1 MANYLKQGTNDN
13 FIIDSAEIELAKF
26 NNLRFSVL
34 GYMLGD
40 FDERGVYTVDEEIV
54 KELIAMR
61 KYIVS
66 TIDNV
71 EICHSE
77 IRLNRPI
84 TFLVTFEE
92 DCATLSLI
100 EKISHEGNYKENG
113 GSVSDINE
121 YVLDRVET
129 SGVINRAAVYRR
141 WHIGEFAGNARDI
154 ASLDDETK
162 AEFFGIINRFKYLLY
177 TNTLM
182 LEKEEEIEEQEVS
195 YAEEMKK
202 LLARFPKLKAAVE
215 KNVKEKLTEK
225 KDFVRIDKPFVART
239 INEIV
244 EQAIAENISV
254 LKPKELEEFKA
265 EKHEILNQHNQRMA
279 QIVQAKV
286 EKPAQNAEN
295 SVGKVLVDT
304 GVMPVAVLPKAP
316 TETAQQAGVPTL
328 AAEHPEKRHTIEEL
342 RKGLNT
348 QRARTENRLIDEA
361 ISAITGQAPVAEE
374 GTEKQPKAKRITAVV
389 DHEMNTHVSPTTKRD
404 AEEGKTRK
412 PVVKPTTDDA
422 NKGLIAKATEK
433 PKTATATPKTEQKPA
448 AKSTTGSKSTS
459 SNKKA
464 PAKAAKGG
472 GATDESAGKKP
483 ATAKKGTDENAD
495 KVPKKIPRV
504 DPNLNANRTRSA
516 DDEDNKTKKPPVVEE
531 KPPVEEPKTKKK
543 QKPNLVELAKGMKK
557 REAELKESGEE
568 VSLPTVE
575 EARVPSE
582 EGVPVT
588 RKGYVVAYGPD
599 GTPVV
604 PVENL
609 TDYLNDK
616 DKRIISVENLLNDT
630 NTDGPGIHF

>member
-40 FDERGVYTVDEEIV
+40 FDEHGVYTVDEEIV

-77 IRLNRPI
+77 IRLNRPV

-129 SGVINRAAVYRR
+129 SGIINRSAVYRR

-162 AEFFGIINRFKYLLY
+162 AEFFGLINRFKYLLY

-182 LEKEEEIEEQEVS
+182 LEKEEEIEEQEVN

-202 LLARFPKLKAAVE
+202 LIARFPKLKAAVD
-215 KNVKEKLTEK
+215 KDVKEKLTVK

-254 LKPKELEEFKA
+254 LKPKELEAFKA

-279 QIVQAKV
+279 QIIQTRV
-286 EKPAQNAEN
+286 EKPVRNTEN
-295 SVGKVLVDT
+295 SVGKVVVDT
-304 GVMPVAVLPKAP
+304 GVMPVAVLPKVSVEIVEGQEVGTP
-316 TETAQQAGVPTL
+316 VV
-328 AAEHPEKRHTIEEL
+328 AAEHPEKRHTIEDL

-348 QRARTENRLIDEA
+348 QRVKTENRLIDEA
-361 ISAITGQAPVAEE
+361 VNAITGQAPTD
-374 GTEKQPKAKRITAVV
+374 GTGAKPPKTKRITDVV
-389 DHEMNTHVSPTTKRD
+389 DHDMNTHVSATTKRE
-404 AEEGKTRK
+404 AEDGKRRR
-412 PVVKPTTDDA
+412 PVDKSATDKN

-433 PKTATATPKTEQKPA
+433 PKTATAEKP
-448 AKSTTGSKSTS
+448 
-459 SNKKA
+459 KA
-464 PAKAAKGG
+464 PAKTAGGGGKSAGGGGKSAGGKSKGG
-472 GATDESAGKKP
+472 GGDSAAPAATSPAPAKNKTEDNTTKRYNVDPRFNDRKRTATKTTTDE
-483 ATAKKGTDENAD
+483 ED
-495 KVPKKIPRV
+495 K
-504 DPNLNANRTRSA
+504 
-516 DDEDNKTKKPPVVEE
+516 VVEE
-531 KPPVEEPKTKKK
+531 KPKKK
-543 QKPNLVELAKGMKK
+543 PKVKPVGGEDEVPVDKKIGAEYMDLSSFRTQRNVIGEKITELTGETATDIKFETSDAGSGKKAKAKSVPPRGRVK
-557 REAELKESGEE
+557 AELTE
-568 VSLPTVE
+568 P
-575 EARVPSE
+575 
-582 EGVPVT
+582 EGVDSEDNAEVLI
-588 RKGYVVAYGPD
+588 R
-599 GTPVV
+599 
-604 PVENL
+604 
-609 TDYLNDK
+609 
-616 DKRIISVENLLNDT
+616 S
-630 NTDGPGIHF
+630 

>member
-13 FIIDSAEIELAKF
+13 FIIDSAEIVLAKF

-129 SGVINRAAVYRR
+129 SGIINRAAVYRR

-162 AEFFGIINRFKYLLY
+162 AEFFGLINRFKYLLY

-433 PKTATATPKTEQKPA
+433 PKTATPKTEQKPA

-472 GATDESAGKKP
+472 GATDDSASKKP
-483 ATAKKGTDENAD
+483 EPAKKKTGEDATKGT
-495 KVPKKIPRV
+495 KKIYKV
-504 DPNLNANRTRSA
+504 DPGLNRGRPAN
-516 DDEDNKTKKPPVVEE
+516 DEDNKTKNPPVVEE
-531 KPPVEEPKTKKK
+531 KPPVEEPPKVIPKSR
-543 QKPNLVELAKGMKK
+543 NI
-557 REAELKESGEE
+557 AELGRMRALARAAMEGLENTVADETEEYEDAENRTELKKAKARRLKVEKTAKAKRGPAPEPVLPVSADITEIEENHSG
-568 VSLPTVE
+568 V
-575 EARVPSE
+575 
-582 EGVPVT
+582 
-588 RKGYVVAYGPD
+588 
-599 GTPVV
+599 
-604 PVENL
+604 
-609 TDYLNDK
+609 
-616 DKRIISVENLLNDT
+616 
-630 NTDGPGIHF
+630 